1 MSELARR
8 ALEKLLVAAENAV
21 GREAAERTISL
32 CFSPTSFPE
41 YLSTETHAEKAAC
54 NAALMLAE
62 RTGAI
67 GIDWD
72 RRAGDKNS
80 IDRVVLAD
88 MVLLA
93 QHLDVVPRWDVIASA
108 TAAFANYRGAH
119 PILDD
124 VLECWRRGVQARGT
138 RPGNT
143 SDWLDAITIVDFC
156 RESGELEIPVRRL
169 SAHQL
174 DDTKR
179 IERLSSLIDAVMQSD
194 LSTPVRE
201 QEEIFSELGLI
212 KYPQTVLISG
222 CIDVL
227 IDGMVVQMPRPY
239 LGLPPLSVTE
249 FVLRARPS
257 FVLTIENLQSFH
269 EFVTTMPA
277 DATAIVLYTG
287 GMPSP
292 SWKRFYEL
300 LLKSVDEAT
309 PLLHWG
315 DIDLGGFRIAS
326 HVATSCQQLSR
337 TLHLHAM
344 VAPTGDVNPSVRKG
358 LSKAEISRIAN
369 ICNQWAWQLEAK
381 KIVDFP
387 YAIEQEGVVC
397 AGTQYA
403 SVVTELSNV
412 VIDDCARYRTR

>member
-32 CFSPTSFPE
+32 CFSPASFPE
-41 YLSTETHAEKAAC
+41 YLSTETHAKKAAC

-62 RTGAI
+62 RYGAI
-67 GIDWD
+67 TIDWD
-72 RRAGDKNS
+72 RRAGGKTS
-80 IDRVVLAD
+80 IDRVVLTD

-93 QHLDVVPRWDVIASA
+93 QHLDVVPRWDVITNASA
-108 TAAFANYRGAH
+108 EFASCRSAH

-143 SDWLDAITIVDFC
+143 TDWLDAITIVDFC
-156 RESGELEIPVRRL
+156 RQSGELEIPVRRL
-169 SAHQL
+169 SAHRL

-179 IERLSSLIDAVMQSD
+179 IEKLSSLIDAVLQSD
-194 LSTPVRE
+194 LSTPVRD
-201 QEEIFSELGLI
+201 QDEIFSELGLI

-227 IDGMVVQMPRPY
+227 IDGITVQMPRPY
-239 LGLPPLSVTE
+239 LGLPPLSVTD
-249 FVLRARPS
+249 FVLRARPL

-269 EFVTTMPA
+269 EFVATMPA
-277 DATAIVLYTG
+277 DASAIVLYTG

-292 SWKRFYEL
+292 SWKHLYGL
-300 LLKSVDEAT
+300 LLKSVDPAT

-315 DIDLGGFRIAS
+315 DIDLGGFRIAG
-326 HVATSCQQLSR
+326 HVAASCQKLLR
-337 TLHLHAM
+337 KLRLHAM
-344 VAPTGDVNPSVRKG
+344 VAPVGDTKPSVRKG
-358 LSKAEISRIAN
+358 LSKAEVSRITD
-369 ICNQWAWQLEAK
+369 ICNHWGWALEAK
-381 KIVDFP
+381 QIVEFP
-387 YAIEQEGVVC
+387 YAVEQEGIIC
-397 AGTQYA
+397 ACTQYA
-403 SVVTELSNV
+403 FVLTALANPENV
-412 VIDDCARYRTR
+412 

>member
-1 MSELARR
+1 MSKLAKR
-8 ALEKLLVAAENAV
+8 ALEKLLIAAENAV

-32 CFSPTSFPE
+32 CFSPASFPE
-41 YLSTETHAEKAAC
+41 YLTTETHAEKAAC

-62 RTGAI
+62 RSGAI

-72 RRAGDKNS
+72 RRAGDKTS
-80 IDRVVLAD
+80 IERVVLAD

-93 QHLDVVPRWDVIASA
+93 QHLDVVPRWDVIANA
-108 TAAFANYRGAH
+108 RVEFVNCRGAY

-143 SDWLDAITIVDFC
+143 TDWLDAITIVDFC
-156 RESGELEIPVRRL
+156 RHSGELEIPVRRL
-169 SAHQL
+169 SAHRL

-179 IERLSSLIDAVMQSD
+179 IEKLSSLIDAVLQSD
-194 LSTPVRE
+194 LSTPVRD
-201 QEEIFSELGLI
+201 QDEIFSELGLI

-239 LGLPPLSVTE
+239 LGLPPLSVME

-269 EFVTTMPA
+269 EFVTAMPA

-292 SWKRFYEL
+292 SWKRLYGL
-300 LLKSVDEAT
+300 LLSSVDEAT

-326 HVATSCQQLSR
+326 HVAASCQKLSR
-337 TLHLHAM
+337 TLQLHAM
-344 VAPTGDVNPSVRKG
+344 AAPVGNAKPPVRKR
-358 LSKAEISRIAN
+358 LSQVEVSRIID
-369 ICNQWAWQLEAK
+369 ICNQWEWSFEAK
-381 KIVDFP
+381 QIVEFP
-387 YAIEQEGVVC
+387 YAIEQEGIIC
-397 AGTQYA
+397 TSTQHSLVMTA
-403 SVVTELSNV
+403 LANEGLVATLGV
-412 VIDDCARYRTR
+412 